1 MNAVSNDQHWQAP
14 GGTQP
19 PPPAGPP
26 SAGAGPGAYYAP
38 PPVAPTAQGWTP
50 PPKPGLVPLRPMTLG
65 TILGASFQVMRRNPR
80 ATIVP
85 GLLTALLLA
94 IAVSIG
100 VVLIFGALGRISTT
114 TDTQDAGALAAGTF
128 AIALLVLVA
137 GGALSVVAT
146 ALLQAIIV
154 TEVARGTVGEKLRL
168 GQIWAAA
175 RGRFG
180 AMIGYTV
187 LQVLAIVLGFAL
199 FYAVIIGVTL
209 ATVGVSGSSTSTG
222 SIMGAVFAT
231 FGVTILAFLGGAALF
246 LWLSTKLAF
255 VPAAIV
261 LERLPV
267 GRAIARSWALTRGYF
282 WRTLGILLLVEV
294 MVWIATNIVAVPL
307 QLVLSLGATLLDP
320 TGAGSVSTD
329 AAGAGA
335 AVAIIVSYAIVSIVS
350 AIGMV
355 LISAT
360 SSLLYLD
367 LRMRKEGLD
376 LELAR
381 FVEARQTGADVPDPY
396 RRG

>member
-1 MNAVSNDQHWQAP
+1 
-14 GGTQP
+14 
-19 PPPAGPP
+19 
-26 SAGAGPGAYYAP
+26 
-38 PPVAPTAQGWTP
+38 
-50 PPKPGLVPLRPMTLG
+50 MTLG

-80 ATIVP
+80 TTIVP

-100 VVLIFGALGRISTT
+100 VALVVGALGRISTT
-114 TDTQDAGALAAGTF
+114 TDAQDAGALAAGTF
-128 AIALLVLVA
+128 AIALLVLLA
-137 GGALSVVAT
+137 GGALSVVAA

-168 GQIWAAA
+168 GQVWAAA

-180 AMIGYTV
+180 AIIGYTV
-187 LQVLAIVLGFAL
+187 LLVLAIALGFVL
-199 FYAVIIGVTL
+199 FYALIIGVTF
-209 ATVGVSGSSTSTG
+209 ATVAGSASSSANLMG
-222 SIMGAVFAT
+222 SVFAT
-231 FGVTILAFLGGAALF
+231 LGVMLVGFLGAAVLF
-246 LWLSTKLAF
+246 LWLGTKLAF
-255 VPAAIV
+255 VPAVIV

-267 GRAIARSWALTRGYF
+267 GRAIARSWSLSRGYF

-294 MVWIATNIVAVPL
+294 MVWFATQIVALPL
-307 QLVLSLGATLLDP
+307 QLVISLGTTLLDP
-320 TGAGSVSTD
+320 TGASSVSPD
-329 AAGAGA
+329 AFGAGTV
-335 AVAIIVSYAIVSIVS
+335 VALIVSYAVVSIVS

-396 RRG
+396 LRG